1 MARKFKTRAKD
12 PSMPIMCKKCG
23 CKLSEYVLDVEH
35 PFCPECHAPVRLPD
49 IPPAPIN
56 ENENKPDNSGNG
68 HKPCIEVMVSTGGK
82 EMTGTLTDYGIRAR
96 VAIPQIS
103 EIEFSKIGIS
113 TKTGRLLSKISIQCE
128 DVSETSI
135 LRIIH
140 MMNQK
145 CKMGMVITAE
155 KLQTDFLDVLDPV
168 SNKRVL
174 AQVSQKDIED
184 HGFGVR
190 EAKTPAEEQA
200 NKLIQEAKEKA
211 AKEAGEDFNKLQSA
225 NPANPDNK
233 ADETK
238 EPVAAGAAA

>member
-1 MARKFKTRAKD
+1 MARKYTRKHKD
-12 PSMPIMCKKCG
+12 ASMPVMCKKCG

-35 PFCPECHAPVRLPD
+35 PVCPDCHEPVRMPP
-49 IPPAPIN
+49 IPPADIAP
-56 ENENKPDNSGNG
+56 NENKPDKN
-68 HKPCIEVMVSTGGK
+68 PPPPAI
-82 EMTGTLTDYGIRAR
+82 EMTLTHPDGQTISGKFTDYGIRAR
-96 VAIPQIS
+96 VVIPMIT

-128 DVSETSI
+128 DCSETSI

-145 CKMGMVITAE
+145 CKMGLVITAE

-190 EAKTPAEEQA
+190 EAKTPADEAA
-200 NKLIQEAKEKA
+200 NKLIQEAKDKA
-211 AKEAGEDFNKLQSA
+211 AKEADEDFTALKSN
-225 NPANPDNK
+225 NPANPDN
-233 ADETK
+233 
-238 EPVAAGAAA
+238 VAKPEVAHLEEAKI

>member
-1 MARKFKTRAKD
+1 
-12 PSMPIMCKKCG
+12 MPVTCRKCG

-35 PFCPECHAPVRLPD
+35 PFCPECHAPVKLP
-49 IPPAPIN
+49 PLPAAPVT
-56 ENENKPDNSGNG
+56 ENEAKPESSIN
-68 HKPCIEVMVSTGGK
+68 PPTL
-82 EMTGTLTDYGIRAR
+82 EMTLTHPDGKTISGKFTDYGIKAR
-96 VAIPQIS
+96 VVIPMIS
-103 EIEFSKIGIS
+103 EIQFDKIGIAAKS
-113 TKTGRLLSKISIQCE
+113 GKLLSKISIQCE

-184 HGFGVR
+184 HGFGVT
-190 EAKTPAEEQA
+190 EGNTEA
-200 NKLIQEAKEKA
+200 NKLIQEAKDKA
-211 AKEAGEDFNKLQSA
+211 MKESAAMFTELQSG
-225 NPANPDNK
+225 NPENPDNIK
-233 ADETK
+233 KDGDPLKIVQTAT
-238 EPVAAGAAA
+238 A

>member
-1 MARKFKTRAKD
+1 MARKYTRKHKD
-12 PSMPIMCKKCG
+12 ASMPVMCKKCG

-35 PFCPECHAPVRLPD
+35 PVCPDCHEPVRMPP
-49 IPPAPIN
+49 IPPADITPN
-56 ENENKPDNSGNG
+56 ENRPAAGTATA
-68 HKPCIEVMVSTGGK
+68 PPAI
-82 EMTGTLTDYGIRAR
+82 EMTLTHPDGQTISGKFTDYGIRAR
-96 VAIPQIS
+96 VVIPMIT

-128 DVSETSI
+128 DCSETSI

-145 CKMGMVITAE
+145 CKMGLVITAE

-184 HGFGVR
+184 HGFGVT
-190 EAKTPAEEQA
+190 EGNTAA
-200 NKLIQEAKEKA
+200 NKLIQEAKES
-211 AKEAGEDFNKLQSA
+211 AKK
-225 NPANPDNK
+225 
-233 ADETK
+233 DEVEIAHLEEEVK
-238 EPVAAGAAA
+238 EKQEVPIE

>member
-1 MARKFKTRAKD
+1 MARKYKTKAKE
-12 PSMPIMCKKCG
+12 PSMPVMCKKCG

-35 PFCPECHAPVRLPD
+35 PVCPECKEPVRLPPM
-49 IPPAPIN
+49 PPADITP
-56 ENENKPDNSGNG
+56 NENKPD
-68 HKPCIEVMVSTGGK
+68 TGTAAPPPAI
-82 EMTGTLTDYGIRAR
+82 EMTLTHPDGQTISGKFTDYGIRAR
-96 VAIPQIS
+96 VVIPMIT

-128 DVSETSI
+128 DCSETSI

-145 CKMGMVITAE
+145 CKMGLVITAE

-184 HGFGVR
+184 HGFGVT
-190 EAKTPAEEQA
+190 EGNTAA
-200 NKLIQEAKEKA
+200 NKLIQEAKDKA
-211 AKEAGEDFNKLQSA
+211 AKEAVEDFTKLQSA

>member
-1 MARKFKTRAKD
+1 MARKYTRKHKD
-12 PSMPIMCKKCG
+12 ASMPVKCKKCG
-23 CKLSEYVLDVEH
+23 FKFTDYALDVEH
-35 PFCPECHAPVRLPD
+35 PVCPECHEPIKMPD
-49 IPPAPIN
+49 IPPAPITDQ
-56 ENENKPDNSGNG
+56 ENKPAN
-68 HKPCIEVMVSTGGK
+68 PPAI
-82 EMTGTLTDYGIRAR
+82 EMTLTHPDGQTISGKFTDYGIRAR
-96 VAIPQIS
+96 VNIPQIS

-113 TKTGRLLSKISIQCE
+113 AKTGRLLSKISIQCE

-145 CKMGMVITAE
+145 CKMGLVITAE

-190 EAKTPAEEQA
+190 EPKTPADEAA
-200 NKLIQEAKEKA
+200 NKLIQDAKDKA
-211 AKEAGEDFNKLQSA
+211 TKEASEDFAKLQSA
-225 NPANPDNK
+225 NPNNPDNPDK
-233 ADETK
+233 A
-238 EPVAAGAAA
+238 PVEVAHLEEAKV